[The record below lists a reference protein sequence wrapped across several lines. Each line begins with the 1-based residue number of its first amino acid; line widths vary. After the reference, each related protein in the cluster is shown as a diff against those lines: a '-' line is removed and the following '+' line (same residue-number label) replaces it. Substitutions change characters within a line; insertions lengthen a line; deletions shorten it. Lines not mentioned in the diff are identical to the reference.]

1 MTKNEKIIAG
11 IIIGAAAGIGAAI
24 FFETKKGKKILED
37 LKQLASE
44 TFDDALKKLARFETK
59 FDETMAADDEDI
71 DDDVMLS

>member
-24 FFETKKGKKILED
+24 FFETKEGKKILED

-59 FDETMAADDEDI
+59 FDETMSADDEDI